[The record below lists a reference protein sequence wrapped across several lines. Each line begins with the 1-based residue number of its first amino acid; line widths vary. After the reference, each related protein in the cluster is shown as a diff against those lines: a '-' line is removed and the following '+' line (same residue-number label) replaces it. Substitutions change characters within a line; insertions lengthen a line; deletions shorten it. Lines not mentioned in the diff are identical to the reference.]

1 MEWKLLGFSDLEVGG
16 RVVSIRSLRLADEM
30 GCLRRYRV
38 STVEGFFGEK
48 FTKIPASGRLVKDK
62 DGKIGIMVTGAHSG
76 FFKIGRSKQG
86 QPHLLVSFSAL
97 SKKVKK
103 DLLKQI
109 NYELF
114 EEGNAILAREK

>member
-1 MEWKLLGFSDLEVGG
+1 MEWKPLGFSDLEVGG
-16 RVVSIRSLRLADEM
+16 RAASIRSLRLADEM
-30 GCLRRYRV
+30 GYLRRYRV

-48 FTKIPASGRLVKDK
+48 FTKIPACGRLVKDK
-62 DGKIGIMVTGAHSG
+62 DGKIGVIITGAHSG